1 MAKII
6 AFSNQ
11 KGGVGKTT
19 SCVNIAAAVAKRGK
33 NVLLIDMDPQG
44 NATTGVNVSKR
55 SAPHNVYEVIVGA
68 CTANEALVRTNYKNL
83 WIIPSS
89 LDLAGVE
96 FDLFE
101 MEAREKKFREAIT
114 PILSLFDYVFID
126 CPPSLGMITVSVLTA
141 ADGVVIPMQCEFYS
155 MEGLSQLLVTIR
167 RVRQHS
173 NPKLEILG
181 ILLTMYNGRL
191 TQTKQVVDDLKRY
204 YADKLFATP
213 ITRSVKVSGKG
224 KTKWHRKK
232 AGSGGGWTPSSSKPL
247 KTKRSRAASKN

>member
-55 SAPHNVYEVIVGA
+55 SAPHNVYEVIVGQ

-83 WIIPSS
+83 WIIPST

-96 FDLFE
+96 RDIFE
-101 MEAREKKFREAIT
+101 MESREKVLREVLA
-114 PILSLFDYVFID
+114 PVLPLFDYVFID
-126 CPPSLGMITVSVLTA
+126 CPPSLGMITVAVLTA
-141 ADGVVIPMQCEFYS
+141 SDGVVIPMQCEFYS
-155 MEGLSQLLVTIR
+155 MEGLPQLLVTIR

-173 NPKLEILG
+173 NEKLEIIG

-204 YADKLFATP
+204 YADKLFSTP
-213 ITRSVKVSGKG
+213 ITRSVKVSEAPSYGTPLCYHDPYGKATLEYADVA
-224 KTKWHRKK
+224 KELMLRI
-232 AGSGGGWTPSSSKPL
+232 
-247 KTKRSRAASKN
+247 

>member
-19 SCVNIAAAVAKRGK
+19 SCVNVAASVAKRGK

-55 SAPHNVYEVIVGA
+55 SAPHNLYEVLLGE

-83 WIIPSS
+83 WIIPST
-89 LDLAGVE
+89 LALAGVE
-96 FDLFE
+96 HDLFE
-101 MEAREKKFREAIT
+101 MESREKRLREAIE
-114 PILSLFDYVFID
+114 PILPLFDYIFID
-126 CPPSLGMITVSVLTA
+126 CPPSLGMITVTALTA
-141 ADGVVIPMQCEFYS
+141 SDGVVIPMQCEFYS

-167 RVRQHS
+167 KVRQHS
-173 NPKLEILG
+173 NEKLEILG

-204 YADKLFATP
+204 YADKLFTTP
-213 ITRSVKVSGKG
+213 ITRSVKVSEAPSYGSPLCYYDPYGKATLEYADVA
-224 KTKWHRKK
+224 KELTLRI
-232 AGSGGGWTPSSSKPL
+232 
-247 KTKRSRAASKN
+247 

>member
-19 SCVNIAAAVAKRGK
+19 SCVTVAAAVAKKGK

-55 SAPHNVYEVIVGA
+55 SAPHNVYEVIVGQ
-68 CTANEALVRTNYKNL
+68 CTASEALVRTNYKNL
-83 WIIPSS
+83 WIIPST
-89 LDLAGVE
+89 LELAGVE
-96 FDLFE
+96 HDIFE
-101 MEAREKKFREAIT
+101 MESREKAFGEAIA
-114 PILSLFDYVFID
+114 PILPLFDYVFVD
-126 CPPSLGMITVSVLTA
+126 CPPSLGMITVAVLTA

-167 RVRQHS
+167 RVRQHA
-173 NPKLEILG
+173 NDKLEIIG

-213 ITRSVKVSGKG
+213 ITRSVKVSEAPSYGTPLCYYDPYGKATLEYADVA
-224 KTKWHRKK
+224 KELMLRI
-232 AGSGGGWTPSSSKPL
+232 
-247 KTKRSRAASKN
+247 